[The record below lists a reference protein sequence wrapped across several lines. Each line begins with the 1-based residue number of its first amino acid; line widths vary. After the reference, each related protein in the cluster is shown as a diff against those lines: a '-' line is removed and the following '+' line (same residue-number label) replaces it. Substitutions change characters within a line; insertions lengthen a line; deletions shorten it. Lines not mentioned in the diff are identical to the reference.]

1 MTEIIRSPDTETYQA
16 SNRST
21 VAQWMHDR
29 LEVFCTHAV
38 KPLTLASY
46 ESIFRNYISLRIGA
60 MQLQEVRGTHIQ
72 RIFNDMIA
80 DGSSAKTVKNV
91 AAVLHKSLSVAL
103 KQWLIQQNPCDATGM
118 PKAQKPEIQLL
129 SDSEIPVFLS
139 ACAQDAMGRAFV
151 LCLLAGLREGECM
164 GLSWND
170 VDSSSGRITV
180 RQQLQKEK
188 RRAENTISLRQRA
201 QRSGC

>member
-21 VAQWMHDR
+21 VAQWMHER

-60 MQLQEVRGTHIQ
+60 MQLQEVR
-72 RIFNDMIA
+72 
-80 DGSSAKTVKNV
+80 GSSAKTVKNV

>member
-21 VAQWMHDR
+21 VAQWMHER

-129 SDSEIPVFLS
+129 SDSEIPRLS
-139 ACAQDAMGRAFV
+139 VSVRTGRNGTCLCVMPPRRPERGRVYGAFM
-151 LCLLAGLREGECM
+151 E
-164 GLSWND
+164 
-170 VDSSSGRITV
+170 
-180 RQQLQKEK
+180 
-188 RRAENTISLRQRA
+188 
-201 QRSGC
+201 

>member
-21 VAQWMHDR
+21 VAQWMHER

-103 KQWLIQQNPCDATGM
+103 KQWLIQRDTRLSVSVRTGRNGTCLCVM
-118 PKAQKPEIQLL
+118 PPRRPER
-129 SDSEIPVFLS
+129 
-139 ACAQDAMGRAFV
+139 GRVYGAFM
-151 LCLLAGLREGECM
+151 E
-164 GLSWND
+164 
-170 VDSSSGRITV
+170 
-180 RQQLQKEK
+180 
-188 RRAENTISLRQRA
+188 
-201 QRSGC
+201 